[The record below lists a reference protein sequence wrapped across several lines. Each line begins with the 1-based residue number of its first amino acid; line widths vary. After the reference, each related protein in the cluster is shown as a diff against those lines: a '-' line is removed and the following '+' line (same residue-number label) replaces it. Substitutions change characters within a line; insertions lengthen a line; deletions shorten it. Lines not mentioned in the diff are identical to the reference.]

1 MPTDFE
7 DAVGRHY
14 ARRDLEPVIVEA
26 LRASGLDP
34 YNLKPDDLAA
44 IDDFHMGGRA
54 ATAAVTEALA
64 LQAAMYVLDIGCGLG
79 GSARYFA
86 RETGCQVTG
95 VDLTPDYVEAAR
107 ALTRLVGL
115 ADLVDFRMGSAV
127 DLPFPPE
134 SFDAASL
141 IHVGM
146 NVPDKVRLCAE
157 AARVL
162 RPGGRFAVYD
172 VMRVGPGDITYPTAW
187 AAHADTSF
195 VVEPGHYREALAA
208 AGFTVAMERN
218 QRDLA
223 LDVFRR
229 FRARVAERGVPPLGL
244 HLLMGSDAPSKAAN
258 MVTAL
263 ESGTIAPVLM
273 VAHRH

>member
-1 MPTDFE
+1 VPADFE

-34 YNLKPDDLAA
+34 HNLKPDDLAA
-44 IDDFHMGGRA
+44 IDEFHMGGRA
-54 ATAAVTEALA
+54 ATAAVAEALA
-64 LQAAMYVLDIGCGLG
+64 LQPAMYVLDIGCGLG

-86 RETGCQVTG
+86 REAGCQVTG
-95 VDLTPDYVEAAR
+95 VDLTADYVEAAR
-107 ALTRLVGL
+107 ALTKLVGL
-115 ADLVDFRMGSAV
+115 AGLVDSRMGSAL
-127 DLPFPPE
+127 DLPFPSE

-146 NVPDKVRLCAE
+146 NLPDKDRLCAE
-157 AARVL
+157 VARVL
-162 RPGGRFAVYD
+162 QPGGRFAIYD
-172 VMRVGPGDITYPTAW
+172 VMRVGPGDIAYPTAW
-187 AAHADTSF
+187 AASADTSF
-195 VVEPGHYREALAA
+195 VVEPARYREALAA
-208 AGFTVAMERN
+208 AGFTVALERN

-229 FRARVAERGVPPLGL
+229 FRTRVAERGLPPLGL
-244 HLLMGSDAPSKAAN
+244 HLLMGPDTPSKMAN
-258 MVTAL
+258 MMTAL

-273 VAHRH
+273 VAHRR

>member
-1 MPTDFE
+1 MASDVE
-7 DAVGRHY
+7 GAVGRHY

-34 YNLKPDDLAA
+34 HNLKPDDLAP
-44 IDDFHMGGRA
+44 IDEFHMGGRA
-54 ATAAVTEALA
+54 ATAAVAEALA
-64 LQAAMYVLDIGCGLG
+64 LQPAMYVLDIGCGLG

-86 RETGCQVTG
+86 REARCQVTG
-95 VDLTPDYVEAAR
+95 VDLTPDYVEAAT

-115 ADLVDFRMGSAV
+115 AGLVDFRMASAV

-146 NVPDKVRLCAE
+146 NVPDKARLCAE

-162 RPGGRFAVYD
+162 RPGGRFAIYD
-172 VMRVGPGDITYPTAW
+172 VMRVGPGDIAYPTAW
-187 AAHADTSF
+187 AAGPDTSF
-195 VVEPGHYREALAA
+195 LADPAHYREVLVT
-208 AGFTVAMERN
+208 AGFTVTIERN

-229 FRARVAERGVPPLGL
+229 FRDRVAERGRPPLGL
-244 HLLMGSDAPSKAAN
+244 HLLMGPDAATKAAN
-258 MVTAL
+258 MVAAL
-263 ESGTIAPVLM
+263 EEGVIAPILM
-273 VAHRH
+273 VAVRG